1 MNKLKEVFF
10 FLQTNKSPGH
20 GEISFNVIKGCFGSL
35 NKPLLNIFRLSSE
48 DRIFPDNLKA
58 AKVAPIFKAGDEND
72 FGNYQPISV
81 LSCISKKSC
90 IKDFSI
96 I

>member
-35 NKPLLNIFRLSSE
+35 NKPLLNIFRLSLE

-58 AKVAPIFKAGDEND
+58 VKVAPIFKAGDKND

-81 LSCISKKSC
+81 LSCISAKSC
-90 IKDFSI
+90 IKDF
-96 I
+96 